1 MLDDTYDI
9 AFKKQETVQSAV
21 NKNAENETREAS
33 ACQQFL
39 RCSLSLGRAAG
50 WLLYFFK
57 GGKKEKEFEQIDT
70 LFEYLCKN

>member
-1 MLDDTYDI
+1 MLDDTNNI

-50 WLLYFFK
+50 WLLYCTFSK
-57 GGKKEKEFEQIDT
+57 GGRKK
-70 LFEYLCKN
+70 KNLSK

>member
-1 MLDDTYDI
+1 MLDDTNNI

-50 WLLYFFK
+50 WLLCCTFSK
-57 GGKKEKEFEQIDT
+57 GGRKK
-70 LFEYLCKN
+70 KNLSK